1 MQGCREGFH
10 QMLCLKE
17 LKEKTIDKDG
27 KRTTCQEDVREAD
40 LFINGKES
48 RYRHE
53 NSRNI

>member
-1 MQGCREGFH
+1 
-10 QMLCLKE
+10 MLCLKE